1 MLGRFKS
8 LRYGP
13 VLFAI
18 SGLIA
23 LAMVALLGF
32 EWTQRQALKQQV
44 SKRVDSVTAPAFL
57 LDREFL
63 RFVSALDV
71 FVNSRTPPSAE
82 DLGTRL
88 DILLSKVEI
97 LRESP
102 GSALLLQNAQ
112 VAQSVDKVVAFA
124 RSAER
129 ALSAS
134 PPDRARLRLLLLE
147 MQAFSAE
154 SLALGNSA
162 DLLGAKLLESQTQ
175 GLLEQNLQ
183 ILWLTG
189 GQLLLL
195 VLVGWGLVWRS
206 RVQQREESALKL
218 LNEELARARQT
229 ADRANVGKS
238 LFLAN
243 MSHELRTPFN
253 GVMGLLSLLSK
264 TPLNPEQADLVHV
277 ANDSA
282 LHLSQLL
289 NDILDLSALESGNIS
304 VSKEALHI
312 PSFLRGIEATFQPLA
327 AQKNLQ
333 FALKSQID
341 EDLWVQGDSTRKR
354 QILFNLIHNAIKFT
368 QQGGVVLH
376 ARTVEQAQQRW
387 LELRV
392 EDTGIGMDEEALGQL
407 FQRFFQVDSGLSRQ
421 FSGVGLGL
429 QISLSLAR
437 RLGGDITV
445 QSQSLVGS
453 IFTVRLPLVLWT
465 GPALP
470 LAVALP
476 LGGGTGA
483 LRSLRI
489 LVAEDHP
496 VNRKYLSILLQRLG
510 HEATFCDNGKL
521 ALNALVQGDYELV
534 LMDIHMP
541 VMDGLTA
548 TRAIRALPWPHSQV
562 PIIALTADVLQ
573 EARDQA
579 KAAGVNA
586 FIAKPVKQEDLE
598 PVMAEV
604 IARAKAAQP
613 QLTT

>member
-8 LRYGP
+8 IRYGP

-18 SGLIA
+18 SALIA

-88 DILLSKVEI
+88 DILLSKVET

-134 PPDRARLRLLLLE
+134 PLDRARLRLLLLE

-154 SLALGNSA
+154 SQALGNSA
-162 DLLGAKLLESQTQ
+162 DLLGAKLLESQTL

-218 LNEELARARQT
+218 LNEELARARWA

-282 LHLSQLL
+282 HHLSQLL

-368 QQGGVVLH
+368 QQGGVILH
-376 ARTVEQAQQRW
+376 ARTVDQAQQRW

-470 LAVALP
+470 SAGALP
-476 LGGGTGA
+476 LGGDTGA

-604 IARAKAAQP
+604 IARAKAAEL
-613 QLTT
+613 QLAI

>member
-8 LRYGP
+8 IRYGP
-13 VLFAI
+13 VLFTI
-18 SGLIA
+18 SALIA

-63 RFVSALDV
+63 RFVTSVDV
-71 FVNSRTPPSAE
+71 FINARVPPSAE
-82 DLGTRL
+82 ELGTRL
-88 DILLSKVEI
+88 DILLSRVET

-102 GSALLLQNAQ
+102 GSALLLQNEEVAHS
-112 VAQSVDKVVAFA
+112 VAQVVAFA
-124 RSAER
+124 HSAER
-129 ALSAS
+129 ALAVS

-162 DLLGAKLLESQTQ
+162 DLLGAKLLERQTLD
-175 GLLEQNLQ
+175 LLEQNLQ

-189 GQLLLL
+189 GQLLLM
-195 VLVGWGLVWRS
+195 VLVAWGLVWRS

-218 LNEELARARQT
+218 LNEELALARQA

-264 TPLNPEQADLVHV
+264 TPLSAEQADLVHV

-282 LHLSQLL
+282 HHLSQLL

-304 VSKEALHI
+304 VSKEALHLQ
-312 PSFLRGIEATFQPLA
+312 SFLRGIEATFQPLA
-327 AQKNLQ
+327 AQKNLR
-333 FALKSQID
+333 FELNTQID

-368 QQGGVVLH
+368 QQGSVVLH
-376 ARTVEQAQQRW
+376 ARTVDQEQQRW

-407 FQRFFQVDSGLSRQ
+407 FQRFFQVDSGLSRH

-453 IFTVRLPLVLWT
+453 VFTVRLPLVVWT
-465 GPALP
+465 APPVP
-470 LAVALP
+470 LASSMP
-476 LGGGTGA
+476 PGPGA
-483 LRSLRI
+483 SAERSLRI

-510 HEATFCDNGKL
+510 HQATFCENGEL
-521 ALNALVQGDYELV
+521 ALSALIRGDYQLV

-548 TRAIRALPWPHSQV
+548 TRAIRALPKPQSQV

-598 PVMAEV
+598 PVMADV
-604 IARAKAAQP
+604 IARALAAEP
-613 QLTT
+613 QLAT

>member
-18 SGLIA
+18 SALIA

-63 RFVSALDV
+63 RFVSALDF

-88 DILLSKVEI
+88 DILLSKVET

-102 GSALLLQNAQ
+102 GSALLLQNGQ

-129 ALSAS
+129 SLLAS

-154 SLALGNSA
+154 SQALGNSA

-218 LNEELARARQT
+218 LNEELAGARQA

-253 GVMGLLSLLSK
+253 GVMGLMSLLSK

-282 LHLSQLL
+282 HHLSQLL

-333 FALKSQID
+333 FELKSQVD

-368 QQGGVVLH
+368 QQGGVILH

-453 IFTVRLPLVLWT
+453 VFTVRLPLVLWT
-465 GPALP
+465 GPPLP
-470 LAVALP
+470 LAGSIP
-476 LGGGTGA
+476 LDARAGA

-521 ALNALVQGDYELV
+521 ALNALIQGDYELV

-586 FIAKPVKQEDLE
+586 FIAKPVKHKK
-598 PVMAEV
+598 P
-604 IARAKAAQP
+604 RCN
-613 QLTT
+613 

>member
-1 MLGRFKS
+1 MLARFKS
-8 LRYGP
+8 IRYGP
-13 VLFAI
+13 VLFSI
-18 SGLIA
+18 SALIA

-63 RFVSALDV
+63 RFVNSLDV
-71 FVNSRTPPSAE
+71 FINSRTPPLAE

-88 DILLSKVEI
+88 DILLSKVET

-102 GSALLLQNAQ
+102 GSALLLQNGQ
-112 VAQSVDKVVAFA
+112 VAQSVDKIVAFA
-124 RSAER
+124 RSAES
-129 ALSAS
+129 ALSVS
-134 PPDRARLRLLLLE
+134 PPDRVRLQLLLLE

-162 DLLGAKLLESQTQ
+162 DLLGAKLLESQTL

-195 VLVGWGLVWRS
+195 VLVGWGLAWRS
-206 RVQQREESALKL
+206 RVQHREESALKL
-218 LNEELARARQT
+218 LNDELAQARQA

-282 LHLSQLL
+282 HHLSQLL

-304 VSKEALHI
+304 LSKEALHL

-333 FALKSQID
+333 FELKSQID

-368 QQGGVVLH
+368 QQGKVMLH
-376 ARTVEQAQQRW
+376 AKTVEQAQERF

-392 EDTGIGMDEEALGQL
+392 EDTGIGMNEEALGQL
-407 FQRFFQVDSGLSRQ
+407 FQRFFQVDSSLSRQ

-445 QSQSLVGS
+445 QSQSLAGS
-453 IFTVRLPLVLWT
+453 VFTVRLPLVIGT
-465 GPALP
+465 GPAAP
-470 LAVALP
+470 LASSAPPVVS
-476 LGGGTGA
+476 TSTE
-483 LRSLRI
+483 RSLRI

-496 VNRKYLSILLQRLG
+496 VNRKYLSVLLQRLG

-521 ALNALVQGDYELV
+521 ALNALIQGDYELV

-573 EARDQA
+573 EARDHA

-598 PVMAEV
+598 PVMAYV
-604 IARAKAAQP
+604 VARAKSAEL
-613 QLTT
+613 QLTD

>member
-8 LRYGP
+8 IRYGP

-18 SGLIA
+18 SALIA

-88 DILLSKVEI
+88 DILLSKVET

-102 GSALLLQNAQ
+102 GSALLLQNGQ
-112 VAQSVDKVVAFA
+112 VAQSVDQVVAFA
-124 RSAER
+124 HSAER

-134 PPDRARLRLLLLE
+134 PPDRPRLRLLLLE

-162 DLLGAKLLESQTQ
+162 DLLGAKLLERQTL

-218 LNEELARARQT
+218 LNEELAGARQA

-282 LHLSQLL
+282 HHLSQLL

-312 PSFLRGIEATFQPLA
+312 ASFLRGIEATFQPLA
-327 AQKNLQ
+327 AQKNLR
-333 FALKSQID
+333 FELKSQVD

-368 QQGGVVLH
+368 QQGGVILY

-453 IFTVRLPLVLWT
+453 VFTVRLPLVLWT

-470 LAVALP
+470 LAASLP
-476 LGGGTGA
+476 LGEGTGA

-521 ALNALVQGDYELV
+521 ALNALIQGDYELV

-586 FIAKPVKQEDLE
+586 FIAKPLKQEDLE

-604 IARAKAAQP
+604 IARAKAAEL
-613 QLTT
+613 QLAT

>member
-1 MLGRFKS
+1 MLGRIKS
-8 LRYGP
+8 FRYSP
-13 VLFAI
+13 VLFAT
-18 SGLIA
+18 SALIA

-88 DILLSKVEI
+88 DILLSKVET

-102 GSALLLQNAQ
+102 GSALLLQNGQ

-124 RSAER
+124 HSAER
-129 ALSAS
+129 ALLAS
-134 PPDRARLRLLLLE
+134 PPDQARLRLLLLE

-154 SLALGNSA
+154 SQALGNSA

-218 LNEELARARQT
+218 LNEELAGARQA

-282 LHLSQLL
+282 HHLSQLL

-304 VSKEALHI
+304 VSKEALHLQ
-312 PSFLRGIEATFQPLA
+312 SFLRGIEATFQPLA

-333 FALKSQID
+333 FELKSQID

-453 IFTVRLPLVLWT
+453 VFTVRLPLVLWT

-470 LAVALP
+470 LAASLP
-476 LGGGTGA
+476 LGEGTGA

-521 ALNALVQGDYELV
+521 ALNALIQGDYELV

-598 PVMAEV
+598 PVMADV
-604 IARAKAAQP
+604 IARAKAAEL
-613 QLTT
+613 QLAS

>member
-1 MLGRFKS
+1 MFGRIKS
-8 LRYGP
+8 VRYSP
-13 VLFAI
+13 VLFATSAI
-18 SGLIA
+18 IA

-32 EWTQRQALKQQV
+32 EWTQRQALKEQV
-44 SKRVDSVTAPAFL
+44 NKRVDSVTAPAFL

-88 DILLSKVEI
+88 DILLSKVET

-102 GSALLLQNAQ
+102 GSALLLQNKP
-112 VAQSVDKVVAFA
+112 VAQSLDQIVAFA
-124 RSAER
+124 KSAEQ
-129 ALSAS
+129 ALAAN
-134 PPDRARLRLLLLE
+134 PPDRATLQRLLTQ

-162 DLLGAKLLESQTQ
+162 DLLGAQLLERQTLD
-175 GLLEQNLQ
+175 LLEQNLQ
-183 ILWLTG
+183 ILGLTA

-195 VLVGWGLVWRS
+195 ILVAWGLVWRS

-218 LNEELARARQT
+218 LNEDLALARQA
-229 ADRANVGKS
+229 ADRANLGKS

-253 GVMGLLSLLSK
+253 GVMGFLSLLSK
-264 TPLNPEQADLVHV
+264 TKLSAEQADLVNV

-282 LHLSQLL
+282 HHLSQLL
-289 NDILDLSALESGNIS
+289 NDILDLSALESGKLS
-304 VSKEALHI
+304 LSKEAVHLAG
-312 PSFLRGIEATFQPLA
+312 FLRGIEATFQPLA
-327 AQKNLQ
+327 AQKGLQ
-333 FALKSQID
+333 FELKSEIE
-341 EDLWVQGDSTRKR
+341 EDLWVQSDSTRKR

-368 QQGGVVLH
+368 QQGKVTLH
-376 ARTVEQAQQRW
+376 ARTVDQAQQRC

-392 EDTGIGMDEEALGQL
+392 EDTGIGMDESALAQL

-453 IFTVRLPLVLWT
+453 VFTVRLPLVLWT
-465 GPALP
+465 GPVAP
-470 LAVALP
+470 LASAPP
-476 LGGGTGA
+476 LVGA
-483 LRSLRI
+483 TSAERGLRI

-496 VNRKYLSILLQRLG
+496 VNQKYLSILLQRLG
-510 HEATFCDNGKL
+510 HEATFCENGEL
-521 ALNALVQGDYELV
+521 ALSALTQGDYELV

-548 TRAIRALPWPHSQV
+548 TRAIRALPSPQSQI

-579 KAAGVNA
+579 KLAGVNA

-598 PVMAEV
+598 PVMADV
-604 IARAKAAQP
+604 VARAKSAEL
-613 QLTT
+613 QLVD

>member
-1 MLGRFKS
+1 MFGRIKS
-8 LRYGP
+8 VRYSP
-13 VLFAI
+13 VLFATSAI
-18 SGLIA
+18 IA

-32 EWTQRQALKQQV
+32 EWTQRQALKEQV
-44 SKRVDSVTAPAFL
+44 NKRVDSVTAPAFL

-88 DILLSKVEI
+88 DILLSKVET

-102 GSALLLQNAQ
+102 GSALLLQNKP
-112 VAQSVDKVVAFA
+112 VAQSLDQIVAFA
-124 RSAER
+124 KSAEQ
-129 ALSAS
+129 ALAAN
-134 PPDRARLRLLLLE
+134 PPDRATLQRLLAQ

-162 DLLGAKLLESQTQ
+162 DLLGAQLLERQTLD
-175 GLLEQNLQ
+175 LLEQNLQ
-183 ILWLTG
+183 ILGLTA

-195 VLVGWGLVWRS
+195 ILVAWGLVWRS

-218 LNEELARARQT
+218 LNEDLALARQA
-229 ADRANVGKS
+229 ADRANLGKS

-253 GVMGLLSLLSK
+253 GVMGFLSLLSK
-264 TPLNPEQADLVHV
+264 TKLSAEQADLVNV

-282 LHLSQLL
+282 HHLSQLL
-289 NDILDLSALESGNIS
+289 NDILDLSALESGKLS
-304 VSKEALHI
+304 LSKEAVHLAG
-312 PSFLRGIEATFQPLA
+312 FLRGIEATFQPLA
-327 AQKNLQ
+327 AQKGLQ
-333 FALKSQID
+333 FELKSEIE
-341 EDLWVQGDSTRKR
+341 EDLWVQSDSTRKR

-368 QQGGVVLH
+368 QQGKVTLH
-376 ARTVEQAQQRW
+376 ARTVDQAQQRC

-392 EDTGIGMDEEALGQL
+392 EDTGIGMDESALAQL

-429 QISLSLAR
+429 QISMSLAR

-453 IFTVRLPLVLWT
+453 AFTVRLPLVVWT
-465 GPALP
+465 GLVAP
-470 LAVALP
+470 LASAPP
-476 LGGGTGA
+476 LVGA
-483 LRSLRI
+483 TSAERGLRI

-496 VNRKYLSILLQRLG
+496 VNQKYLSILLQRLG
-510 HEATFCDNGKL
+510 HEATFCDNGEL
-521 ALNALVQGDYELV
+521 ALSALTQGDYELV

-548 TRAIRALPWPHSQV
+548 TRAIRALPSPQSQI

-579 KAAGVNA
+579 KLAGVNA

-598 PVMAEV
+598 PVMADV
-604 IARAKAAQP
+604 VARAKSAEL
-613 QLTT
+613 QLVD

>member
-8 LRYGP
+8 IRYGP

-18 SGLIA
+18 SALIA

-88 DILLSKVEI
+88 DILLSKVET

-112 VAQSVDKVVAFA
+112 VGQSVDKVVAFA

-134 PPDRARLRLLLLE
+134 PLDRARLRLLLFE

-154 SLALGNSA
+154 SQALGNSA
-162 DLLGAKLLESQTQ
+162 DLLGAKLLESQTL

-218 LNEELARARQT
+218 LNEELARARQA

-282 LHLSQLL
+282 HHLSQLL

-376 ARTVEQAQQRW
+376 ARTVDQAQQRW

-470 LAVALP
+470 LAGALP
-476 LGGGTGA
+476 LGGDTGA

-604 IARAKAAQP
+604 IARAKAAEL
-613 QLTT
+613 QLAI

>member
-1 MLGRFKS
+1 MLGRTNS
-8 LRYGP
+8 VRYGP
-13 VLFAI
+13 ALFAI
-18 SGLIA
+18 SALIA
-23 LAMVALLGF
+23 LAMMALLGF
-32 EWTQRQALKQQV
+32 EWTQRQALQEQV

-63 RFVSALDV
+63 RFANQLEV
-71 FVNSRTPPSAE
+71 FVNGRLPPSAE
-82 DLGTRL
+82 ELGTRL
-88 DILLSKVEI
+88 DILLSKVET

-102 GSALLLQNAQ
+102 GSALLLQNSQ
-112 VAQSVDKVVAFA
+112 LAQSLDQIVVFA
-124 RSAER
+124 QSAER
-129 ALSAS
+129 ALAAN
-134 PPDRARLRLLLLE
+134 PPDLATLRLLLVE
-147 MQAFSAE
+147 MQSFSAE

-162 DLLGAKLLESQTQ
+162 DLLGAQLLERQTL

-183 ILWLTG
+183 ILWLTA

-195 VLVGWGLVWRS
+195 VLVAWGLVWRS
-206 RVQQREESALKL
+206 RVQQREEAALKL
-218 LNEELARARQT
+218 LNEDLALARQA
-229 ADRANVGKS
+229 ADRANLGKS

-253 GVMGLLSLLSK
+253 GVMGFLSLLSK
-264 TPLNPEQADLVHV
+264 TNLSAEQADLVNV

-282 LHLSQLL
+282 NHLSQLL
-289 NDILDLSALESGNIS
+289 NDILDLSALESGKLS
-304 VSKEALHI
+304 LSKEAVHLAG
-312 PSFLRGIEATFQPLA
+312 FLRAIEATFQPLA
-327 AQKNLQ
+327 AQKGLQ
-333 FALKSQID
+333 FELKSEI
-341 EDLWVQGDSTRKR
+341 EETLWVQSDSKRNR

-368 QQGGVVLH
+368 QQGKVTLH
-376 ARTVEQAQQRW
+376 ARTFDQAQQRC

-392 EDTGIGMDEEALGQL
+392 EDTGIGMDAAALEQL

-453 IFTVRLPLVLWT
+453 VFTVRLPLVLWT
-465 GPALP
+465 GPVAP
-470 LAVALP
+470 LASAPP
-476 LGGGTGA
+476 LVGA
-483 LRSLRI
+483 TSAERGLRI

-496 VNRKYLSILLQRLG
+496 VNQKYLSILLQRLG
-510 HEATFCDNGKL
+510 HEATFCENGEL
-521 ALNALVQGDYELV
+521 ALSALTQGDYELV

-548 TRAIRALPWPHSQV
+548 TRAIRALPSPQSQI

-579 KAAGVNA
+579 KLAGVNA
-586 FIAKPVKQEDLE
+586 FIAKPVKPEDLE
-598 PVMAEV
+598 PVMADV
-604 IARAKAAQP
+604 VARAKSAEL
-613 QLTT
+613 QLAD

>member
-1 MLGRFKS
+1 MFGRIKS
-8 LRYGP
+8 FRYSP
-13 VLFAI
+13 VLFATSAI
-18 SGLIA
+18 IA

-32 EWTQRQALKQQV
+32 EWTQRQALKEQV
-44 SKRVDSVTAPAFL
+44 NKRVDSVTAPAFL

-88 DILLSKVEI
+88 DILLSKVET

-102 GSALLLQNAQ
+102 GSALLLQNKP
-112 VAQSVDKVVAFA
+112 VAQSLDQIVAFA
-124 RSAER
+124 KSAEQ
-129 ALSAS
+129 ALAAN
-134 PPDRARLRLLLLE
+134 PPDRATLQRLLAQ

-162 DLLGAKLLESQTQ
+162 DLLGAQLLERQTLD
-175 GLLEQNLQ
+175 LLEQNLQ
-183 ILWLTG
+183 ILGLTA

-195 VLVGWGLVWRS
+195 ILVAWGLVWRS

-218 LNEELARARQT
+218 LNEDLALARQA
-229 ADRANVGKS
+229 ADRANLGKS

-253 GVMGLLSLLSK
+253 GVMGFLSLLSK
-264 TPLNPEQADLVHV
+264 TKLSAEQADLVNV

-282 LHLSQLL
+282 HHLSQLL
-289 NDILDLSALESGNIS
+289 NDILDLSALESGKLS
-304 VSKEALHI
+304 LSKEAVHLAG
-312 PSFLRGIEATFQPLA
+312 FLRGIEATFQPLA
-327 AQKNLQ
+327 AQKGLQ
-333 FALKSQID
+333 FELKSEIE
-341 EDLWVQGDSTRKR
+341 EDLWVQSDSTRKR

-368 QQGGVVLH
+368 QQGKVTLH
-376 ARTVEQAQQRW
+376 ARTVDQAQQRC

-392 EDTGIGMDEEALGQL
+392 EDTGIGMDESALAQL

-429 QISLSLAR
+429 QISMSLAR

-453 IFTVRLPLVLWT
+453 AFTVRLPLVVWT
-465 GPALP
+465 GLVAP
-470 LAVALP
+470 LASAPP
-476 LGGGTGA
+476 LVGA
-483 LRSLRI
+483 TSAERGLRI

-496 VNRKYLSILLQRLG
+496 VNQKYLSILLQRLG
-510 HEATFCDNGKL
+510 HEATFCDNGEL
-521 ALNALVQGDYELV
+521 ALSALTQGDYELV

-548 TRAIRALPWPHSQV
+548 TRAIRALPSPQSQI

-579 KAAGVNA
+579 KLAGVNA

-598 PVMAEV
+598 PVMADV
-604 IARAKAAQP
+604 VARAKSAEL
-613 QLTT
+613 QLVD

>member
-1 MLGRFKS
+1 MFGRIKS
-8 LRYGP
+8 FRYSP
-13 VLFAI
+13 VLFATSAI
-18 SGLIA
+18 IA

-32 EWTQRQALKQQV
+32 EWTQRQALKEQV
-44 SKRVDSVTAPAFL
+44 NKRVDSVTAPAFL

-88 DILLSKVEI
+88 DILLSKVET

-102 GSALLLQNAQ
+102 GSALLLQNKP
-112 VAQSVDKVVAFA
+112 VAQSLDQIVAFA
-124 RSAER
+124 KSAEQ
-129 ALSAS
+129 ALAAN
-134 PPDRARLRLLLLE
+134 PPDRATLQRLLAQ

-162 DLLGAKLLESQTQ
+162 DLLGAQLLERQTLD
-175 GLLEQNLQ
+175 LLEQNLQ
-183 ILWLTG
+183 ILGLTA

-195 VLVGWGLVWRS
+195 ILVAWGLVWRS

-218 LNEELARARQT
+218 LNEDLALARQA
-229 ADRANVGKS
+229 ADRANLGKS

-253 GVMGLLSLLSK
+253 GVMGFLSLLSK
-264 TPLNPEQADLVHV
+264 TKLSAEQADLVNV

-282 LHLSQLL
+282 HHLSQLL
-289 NDILDLSALESGNIS
+289 NDILDLSALESGKLS
-304 VSKEALHI
+304 LSKEAVHLAG
-312 PSFLRGIEATFQPLA
+312 FLRGIEATFQPLA
-327 AQKNLQ
+327 AQKGLQ
-333 FALKSQID
+333 FELKSEIE
-341 EDLWVQGDSTRKR
+341 EDLWVQSDSTRKR

-368 QQGGVVLH
+368 QQGKVTLH
-376 ARTVEQAQQRW
+376 ARTVDQAQQRC

-392 EDTGIGMDEEALGQL
+392 EDTGIGMDESALAQL

-429 QISLSLAR
+429 QISMSLAR

-453 IFTVRLPLVLWT
+453 AFTVRLPLVVWT
-465 GPALP
+465 GAVAP
-470 LAVALP
+470 LASAPP
-476 LGGGTGA
+476 LVDATSAERG
-483 LRSLRI
+483 LRI

-496 VNRKYLSILLQRLG
+496 VNQKYLSILLQRLG
-510 HEATFCDNGKL
+510 HEATFCDNGEL
-521 ALNALVQGDYELV
+521 ALSALTQGDYELV

-548 TRAIRALPWPHSQV
+548 TRAIRALPSPQSQI

-579 KAAGVNA
+579 KLAGVNA

-598 PVMAEV
+598 PVMADV
-604 IARAKAAQP
+604 VARAKSAEL
-613 QLTT
+613 QLVD

>member
-1 MLGRFKS
+1 MLGRIKS
-8 LRYGP
+8 FRYSP
-13 VLFAI
+13 VLFAT
-18 SGLIA
+18 SALIA

-32 EWTQRQALKQQV
+32 EWTQRQALKEQV
-44 SKRVDSVTAPAFL
+44 NKRVDSVTAPAFL

-63 RFVSALDV
+63 RFLSALDV

-88 DILLSKVEI
+88 DILLSRIET

-102 GSALLLQNAQ
+102 GSALLLQNGQ
-112 VAQSVDKVVAFA
+112 VAQSLDQIVVFA
-124 RSAER
+124 QSAER
-129 ALSAS
+129 ALAAN
-134 PPDRARLRLLLLE
+134 PTDRATLQGLLTQ

-162 DLLGAKLLESQTQ
+162 DLLGAQLLESQTL
-175 GLLEQNLQ
+175 GLLEQNLH

-218 LNEELARARQT
+218 LNEDLALARQA
-229 ADRANVGKS
+229 ADRANLGKS

-253 GVMGLLSLLSK
+253 GVMGFLSLLSK
-264 TPLNPEQADLVHV
+264 TKLSPEQADLVNV

-282 LHLSQLL
+282 NHLSQLL
-289 NDILDLSALESGNIS
+289 NDILDMSALESGKLS
-304 VSKEALHI
+304 LSKEAVHLAG
-312 PSFLRGIEATFQPLA
+312 FLRAIEATFQPLA
-327 AQKNLQ
+327 AQKGLQ
-333 FALKSQID
+333 FELKSQIE
-341 EDLWVQGDSTRKR
+341 EDLWVHSDSTRKR

-368 QQGGVVLH
+368 QQGKVTLH
-376 ARTVEQAQQRW
+376 ARTVDQAQQRC

-392 EDTGIGMDEEALGQL
+392 EDTGIGMDESALEQL

-429 QISLSLAR
+429 QISMSLAR

-453 IFTVRLPLVLWT
+453 EFTVHLPLEVWT
-465 GPALP
+465 GAVTP
-470 LAVALP
+470 LASAPP
-476 LGGGTGA
+476 LVGATGA
-483 LRSLRI
+483 ERSLRI

-496 VNRKYLSILLQRLG
+496 VNQKYLSILLERLG
-510 HEATFCDNGKL
+510 HEATLCENGEL
-521 ALNALVQGDYELV
+521 ALSALTQGEYELV

-541 VMDGLTA
+541 VMDGLAA
-548 TRAIRALPWPHSQV
+548 TRAIRSLPSPQSQI

-573 EARDQA
+573 EARDRA
-579 KAAGVNA
+579 MLAGVNA

-598 PVMAEV
+598 PVMADLV
-604 IARAKAAQP
+604 ARAKSAQL
-613 QLTT
+613 QLAD